1 MNKTEITKRLKPGC
15 KLYVYLED
23 TETALKF
30 AEDAENQGFLFG
42 DGKKPTERTM
52 EMIMAVNEDKT
63 INYVGFTGFTVYGCK
78 AKKIGEKTLIRVDYK
93 KHLQKA
99 NKKN

>member
-1 MNKTEITKRLKPGC
+1 MKKTNITNLLKPGY

-23 TETALKF
+23 QETALKF
-30 AEDAENQGFLFG
+30 AKDAENEGFLFG

-63 INYVGFTGFTVYGCK
+63 INYVGFIGYIAYGCK
-78 AKKIGEKTLIRVDYK
+78 TENIGEKTLIRVDYK
-93 KHLQKA
+93 KQLQK
-99 NKKN
+99 NK